1 MLEAKL
7 TQGSYFKRVI
17 DALKD
22 LVQEANFDCS
32 PAGITLQSM
41 DQAHVTLVMLL
52 MRADGFDDYR
62 CDRSLPLG
70 VNMTSLAKVI
80 KAAGPDDSITLKA
93 GDNGETLGLVFE
105 APRGERVSEYEIKLM
120 DLDIQQLGVPQTDY
134 DVQVKMSAAELQR
147 ICRDLITID
156 DTVRIS
162 ASKDSVRFKTKGD
175 LGTGSVIL
183 TQSMG
188 SIDSKDGGEPGTTI
202 LLRNP
207 CDIDLSLKFLT
218 AFTKATPLSETVSIG
233 FSEGIPCLVEYPV
246 AKMGYLRFYL
256 APKVDDSN

>member
-7 TQGSYFKRVI
+7 VQGNTFKKVI

-52 MRADGFDDYR
+52 MRADGFDEYR

-70 VNMTSLAKVI
+70 INMTSLAKVI
-80 KAAGPDDSITLKA
+80 KAAGPDDAITLKA

-105 APRGERVSEYEIKLM
+105 APRGERVSEYDLKLM
-120 DLDIQQLGVPQTDY
+120 DLDTQQLGVPHTDY
-134 DVQVKMSAAELQR
+134 DVQVKMSAGELQR
-147 ICRDLITID
+147 ICRDLIAID

-162 ASKDSVRFKTKGD
+162 AAKDSVRFKAKGD

-183 TQSMG
+183 TQATSM
-188 SIDSKDGGEPGTTI
+188 SVDSKDKETEPATTI
-202 LLRNP
+202 LLRNA
-207 CDIDLSLKFLT
+207 CDIDLSLKFLS
-218 AFTKATPLSETVSIG
+218 AFTKATPLSDTVNIG

-246 AKMGYLRFYL
+246 QKMGYLRFYL
-256 APKVDDSN
+256 APKVDD